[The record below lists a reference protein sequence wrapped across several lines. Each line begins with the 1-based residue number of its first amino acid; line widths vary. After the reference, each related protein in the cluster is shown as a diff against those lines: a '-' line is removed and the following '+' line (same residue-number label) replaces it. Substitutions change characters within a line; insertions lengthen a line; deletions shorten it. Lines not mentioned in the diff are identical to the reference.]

1 MLGISFYKHL
11 FESCMYVLVVRAF
24 FAALF
29 IQPSCIMHTE
39 SVLKLNFTVQVFPF
53 VRLSGIALFRANSF
67 VLAAAHT
74 HSTHTTS
81 AQWSSNV
88 LPFGYA
94 PTTVIHE
101 STCEKNSFTLNLWT
115 NPCRECTT
123 TMWIDLIVLHI
134 GFSCQKRSCYWVNGE
149 HETPE

>member
-1 MLGISFYKHL
+1 
-11 FESCMYVLVVRAF
+11 MYVLVVRAF

-74 HSTHTTS
+74 HTAHIQRQLSDLRTFFLS
-81 AQWSSNV
+81 ATRQQ
-88 LPFGYA
+88 L
-94 PTTVIHE
+94 
-101 STCEKNSFTLNLWT
+101 
-115 NPCRECTT
+115 
-123 TMWIDLIVLHI
+123 
-134 GFSCQKRSCYWVNGE
+134 
-149 HETPE
+149 